1 MPRLKNGFIDGLVEM
16 LGKESPADVRAA
28 AMHFIGAV
36 SQELLKPINV
46 GWKETLVEAL
56 TTLAASKAIEKETLL
71 CAMAGV
77 TLIQLGAANYSNTK
91 WSAPAE
97 SQLGKLLAPFGGEDD
112 SRCAA
117 TTITASLAAAA
128 EPATAVAAA
137 SEPATSE
144 PAAVEPAAT
153 EPAAAEPTA
162 SLATSA
168 IVAATVAPAPAT
180 AATEPAAAA
189 EPTVAFSLGSIFVVV
204 PASTRPKNGDGAAV
218 DDAEEEAAEEADSKV
233 AEPAASVN
241 VEVMVAEVD
250 KAMKE
255 KDARRWKTLGALHVR
270 SLLLDRSVLNPP
282 IATLQPIDNIYS
294 INAGICTK
302 VSGIRIR
309 QHGGSSRK
317 ETSVLESSV
326 RKVTEFTV
334 AYSPDESVNIKTKW
348 SDVDSGVKFMDTSGM
363 TSGSFDALFATPV
376 EAQHIR
382 ITVIPI
388 DTHRQLTSS
397 MRAGLLVNLTM
408 EAKRLEKKEK
418 DAKVA
423 KDAKDAEDAE
433 ATEAQRKKELI
444 EAAWLSLSGRAVELR
459 SSDSI
464 RLGRTG
470 PQELGLAGGE
480 SWTIELW
487 VRVDSI
493 TPGGSNESVQTVFG
507 INDYGTGKG
516 LHCVFCHGKL
526 ILNLYGGGPIDPT
539 PIDVNVWTHF
549 ALQFEKQH
557 PETQPNASETQPNAS
572 DVTNLQGNLRIF
584 RNGIEVAASRSNPF
598 VGNVDLFLGFRL
610 CGRPLLGT
618 ETGNATANLACAQ
631 VRLWNVALPANMIGA
646 RMYT

>member
-117 TTITASLAAAA
+117 TKPAAPLVAASLAAAA

-233 AEPAASVN
+233 VEPAASVN

-282 IATLQPIDNIYS
+282 IATLQPIDNMYS

-348 SDVDSGVKFMDTSGM
+348 SDVDSGVKFMDTSDR

-418 DAKVA
+418 DA
-423 KDAKDAEDAE
+423 
-433 ATEAQRKKELI
+433 
-444 EAAWLSLSGRAVELR
+444 
-459 SSDSI
+459 
-464 RLGRTG
+464 
-470 PQELGLAGGE
+470 
-480 SWTIELW
+480 
-487 VRVDSI
+487 
-493 TPGGSNESVQTVFG
+493 
-507 INDYGTGKG
+507 
-516 LHCVFCHGKL
+516 
-526 ILNLYGGGPIDPT
+526 
-539 PIDVNVWTHF
+539 
-549 ALQFEKQH
+549 
-557 PETQPNASETQPNAS
+557 
-572 DVTNLQGNLRIF
+572 
-584 RNGIEVAASRSNPF
+584 
-598 VGNVDLFLGFRL
+598 
-610 CGRPLLGT
+610 
-618 ETGNATANLACAQ
+618 
-631 VRLWNVALPANMIGA
+631 
-646 RMYT
+646 